1 MTAPTSDAP
10 ARPAP
15 DSPAQKPAQEPAKDH
30 TLAGIALML
39 VGIFFFAVNDTMGKY
54 LVGTYS
60 VGQILLLRS
69 AAAILFLAWF
79 IRREGLAPFINA
91 PRPWLQILR
100 AVFATMEVFC
110 FYWALTG
117 MSLADTMT
125 FYLAG
130 PIYVTAMSPFLL
142 GEHVGWRR
150 WLAVLVGFVGVVI
163 ALGPTGITSGS
174 AFSPHALV
182 AIAGSLMFS
191 IFMICTRLVRG
202 TSDVVLVTTQVIAA
216 LIFGAIAGPLTWV
229 PVGLFDGAML
239 GLLGVVAMIAFLCIN
254 RSISIAPASVVVPY
268 QYTTIVWAVIL
279 GFIFFGDIPSTGM
292 MLGAGV
298 IIAAGIYIFIRE
310 QRLAK
315 PAAFTDPPPA

>member
-15 DSPAQKPAQEPAKDH
+15 AQPVKDH

-60 VGQILLLRS
+60 VGQILLMRS
-69 AAAILFLAWF
+69 AAALVFLAPF
-79 IRREGLAPFINA
+79 LRREGLSAFTRA
-91 PRPWLQILR
+91 PRPWLQVTR
-100 AVFATMEVFC
+100 AVFATLEVAC

-130 PIYVTAMSPFLL
+130 PIYVTAVSAFLL

-150 WLAVLVGFVGVVI
+150 WMAVIAGFFGVMI
-163 ALGPTGITSGS
+163 ALGPSGG

-182 AIAGSLMFS
+182 AIAGSLTFS
-191 IFMICTRLVRG
+191 IFMVCTRLVRG
-202 TSDVVLVTTQVIAA
+202 TSDVVLVTTQVVAA
-216 LIFGAIAGPLTWV
+216 LIFGAVTAPFTWV
-229 PVGLFDGAML
+229 AVGLFDGAL
-239 GLLGVVAMIAFLCIN
+239 LALLGVVAMIAFLCIN
-254 RSISIAPASVVVPY
+254 RSLSVAPASVVVPY
-268 QYTTIVWAVIL
+268 QYTTIVWAVLL
-279 GFIFFGDIPSTGM
+279 GYIFFGDIPSTQ
-292 MLGAGV
+292 MLIGAGI

-315 PAAFTDPPPA
+315 PAAFTEPPPA